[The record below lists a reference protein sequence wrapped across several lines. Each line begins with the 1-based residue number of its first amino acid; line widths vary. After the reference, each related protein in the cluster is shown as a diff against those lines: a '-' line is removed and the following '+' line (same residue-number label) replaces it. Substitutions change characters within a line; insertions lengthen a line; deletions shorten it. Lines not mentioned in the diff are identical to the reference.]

1 MNKPMKN
8 PFKSF
13 NLRIGNPFQALKRQV
28 VPRFLGVDIGTTS
41 IKIVEADQGER
52 LPRLLNYAI
61 LEGQSSLGR
70 SNLALQTS
78 SLKLFEDDAVNLL
91 RTAVGKMKPKTT
103 DAVASLP
110 VFSAFTTVVTLP
122 AMSDAELQK
131 NLVYQ
136 AKQYVPLPISEVA
149 LDWLRVGEYEDEKG
163 AKQQQI
169 LLISVPQAE
178 IKKYQG
184 IFKQAG
190 LTLQALEIE
199 PLSTV
204 RAASGADPTPTLIL
218 DIGNRSSAI
227 AIAEKGQLKY
237 VGQSDFAGASLTQA
251 VAGSLNINPLRAE
264 ELKREKGIS
273 GTGPDYELST
283 IMLPFLDAI
292 ISEVKRVEFNY
303 GSQFPAAAKIER
315 ILLTGGGANLLGIE
329 KYLSQELG
337 RPAVKASPLTGFEY
351 PSVLEPLV
359 NELNPLLSVALGV
372 VLREFV

>member
-1 MNKPMKN
+1 MGKQMQN

-13 NLRIGNPFQALKRQV
+13 KLKIGNPFRFLKQQI

-70 SNLALQTS
+70 TGVALQTS

-91 RTAVGKMKPKTT
+91 RIALQKMKPKTT

-110 VFSAFTTVVTLP
+110 VFSAFTTVMTFP
-122 AMSDAELQK
+122 AMSDVELQK
-131 NLVYQ
+131 NLAYQ
-136 AKQYVPLPISEVA
+136 AKQYIPLPISEVA

-163 AKQQQI
+163 IKQEQI
-169 LLISVPQAE
+169 LLISVPQTE
-178 IKKYQG
+178 IKKYQN
-184 IFKQAG
+184 IFRQAG
-190 LTLQALEIE
+190 LNLQALEIE
-199 PLSTV
+199 ALSMV
-204 RAASGADPTPTLIL
+204 RGAIGADPTPTLIL
-218 DIGNRSSAI
+218 DIGNRSTAI
-227 AIAEKGQLKY
+227 AVAEKGQLKY
-237 VGQSDFAGASLTQA
+237 VGQSDFAGATLTQA

-264 ELKREKGIS
+264 ELKREKGII

-292 ISEVKRVEFNY
+292 ISEVKRVEFGY
-303 GSQFPAAAKIER
+303 HSQFPAAAKIER
-315 ILLTGGGANLLGIE
+315 ILLSGGGANLLGIE
-329 KYLSQELG
+329 RYISHELG
-337 RPAVKASPLTGFEY
+337 RPAVKVNPLTGFEY

-359 NELNPLLSVALGV
+359 NELNPLLGVALGV
-372 VLREFV
+372 VSREF